1 MPTIAASEYESLCSV
16 PWKVDANLAT
26 VTKDLQPL
34 AGQLHPHPVPPS
46 LESYR
51 AVLLDQAGVEPTEH
65 SLSPV
70 DARVV
75 GSQVRGS
82 MVDADMVLEDSQFYL
97 LPDDLRVHGVGV
109 AAVAHRGVPAHL
121 PLYDCGEDVL
131 QREG

>member
-1 MPTIAASEYESLCSV
+1 MNGTCHREKGSHDIPIPKLGSV

-75 GSQVRGS
+75 GNLSRLSPTMALSG
-82 MVDADMVLEDSQFYL
+82 
-97 LPDDLRVHGVGV
+97 
-109 AAVAHRGVPAHL
+109 
-121 PLYDCGEDVL
+121 
-131 QREG
+131 